1 MGTDMTE
8 RRALVVGA
16 SSGIGA
22 AIAVAFAGA
31 GARVVAAGRRFG
43 RLQEVAARAGELS
56 GTITPVELDVAEEA
70 SARAG
75 VAAAVQELGGLDV
88 VVNNAGVMLSG
99 PVRTADPA
107 EWERMT
113 RTNLLGTLHVSHAA
127 LPHLVASRG
136 TLVQTSS
143 TSGRTA
149 SAGSGVYAATK
160 HGVNAFSEALRQEVA
175 SQGVRVVVVE
185 PGMVATEL
193 ADHITDPAMRE
204 MAAQIYGGIRV
215 LDPEDVADAVLF
227 AVTRP
232 AHVSVNEILLRPT
245 AQVP

>member
-1 MGTDMTE
+1 MDITG

-22 AIAVAFAGA
+22 AVARTLADAGA
-31 GARVVAAGRRFG
+31 HVVAAGRRLD
-43 RLQEVAARAGELS
+43 RLEEVAAAAESLAGTVGVL
-56 GTITPVELDVAEEA
+56 ELDVADEA

-75 VAAAVQELGGLDV
+75 VAEAAGRLGGLDV
-88 VVNNAGVMLSG
+88 VVNNAGIMLNR
-99 PVRTADPA
+99 PVAAADPA

-149 SAGSGVYAATK
+149 SAGSSVYAATK

-175 SQGVRVVVVE
+175 GQGVRVVLVE
-185 PGMVATEL
+185 PGMVDTEL
-193 ADHITDPAMRE
+193 MSHLTDPAMRALAASIVGE
-204 MAAQIYGGIRV
+204 MRL
-215 LDPEDVADAVLF
+215 LDPQDVADAVLF
-227 AVTRP
+227 AVSRP

-245 AQVP
+245 EQVR

>member
-1 MGTDMTE
+1 MTG

-22 AIAVAFAGA
+22 AVALAFAGA
-31 GARVVAAGRRFG
+31 GAHVVAAGRRLD
-43 RLQEVAARAGELS
+43 RLEEVASRAAGLA
-56 GTITPVELDVAEEA
+56 GHVTPRVLDVADEA

-75 VAAAVQELGGLDV
+75 VAAAAEVLGGLDV
-88 VVNNAGVMLSG
+88 VVNNAGVMLSAT
-99 PVRTADPA
+99 VQSADPG

-185 PGMVATEL
+185 PGMVDTEL
-193 ADHITDPAMRE
+193 AGHLSDPAMRE
-204 MAAQIYGGIRV
+204 LAARMAGEIRV
-215 LDPEDVADAVLF
+215 LDPEDVAETILF

-232 AHVSVNEILLRPT
+232 PHVSLNEILLRPT
-245 AQVP
+245 QQVR

>member
-1 MGTDMTE
+1 MRTDMTG

-22 AIAVAFAGA
+22 AIATAFAGA
-31 GARVVAAGRRFG
+31 GARVIAAGRRLD
-43 RLQEVAARAGELS
+43 RLQEVAGRADGLP
-56 GTITPVELDVAEEA
+56 GTVRPLELDVADEA
-70 SARAG
+70 SARDG
-75 VAAAVQELGGLDV
+75 VAAAAAALGGLDV
-88 VVNNAGVMLSG
+88 VVNNAGVMLSS
-99 PVRTADPA
+99 PVQTADPA

-127 LPHLVASRG
+127 LPHLVASKG

-143 TSGRTA
+143 TSGRAA

-175 SQGVRVVVVE
+175 PQGVRVVVVE

-193 ADHITDPAMRE
+193 PGHITDPAVRE
-204 MAAQIYGGIRV
+204 MAARIYGQIRV

-232 AHVSVNEILLRPT
+232 AHVAVNEILLRPT
-245 AQVP
+245 AQVQ

>member
-1 MGTDMTE
+1 MDMRN
-8 RRALVVGA
+8 RRVLVVGA

-22 AIAVAFAGA
+22 AITSAFAGA
-31 GARVVAAGRRFG
+31 GARVVAAGRRMD
-43 RLQEVAARAGELS
+43 RLEEVAARSDGLP
-56 GTITPVELDVAEEA
+56 GTITPLALDVADEA

-75 VAAAVQELGGLDV
+75 VAAAAELLGGLDV
-88 VVNNAGVMLSG
+88 VVNNAGVMLNG
-99 PVRTADPA
+99 PVQTADPGD
-107 EWERMT
+107 WERMT

-149 SAGSGVYAATK
+149 SAGGGVYAATK

-175 SQGVRVVVVE
+175 PQGVRVVVVE
-185 PGMVATEL
+185 PGMVDTEL
-193 ADHITDPAMRE
+193 ASHLSDASMRDLAARIAGE
-204 MAAQIYGGIRV
+204 MRI
-215 LDPEDVADAVLF
+215 LDPQDVAEAVLF

-232 AHVSVNEILLRPT
+232 PHVSINEILIRPT
-245 AQVP
+245 GQAF

>member
-1 MGTDMTE
+1 MDMTG

-22 AIAVAFAGA
+22 AITEAFAGA
-31 GARVVAAGRRFG
+31 GARVVAAGRRSD
-43 RLQEVAARAGELS
+43 RLDEVTARAAGPARAV
-56 GTITPVELDVAEEA
+56 TPMLLDVADEA
-70 SARAG
+70 SARSG
-75 VAAAVQELGGLDV
+75 VAAAAEILGGLDV
-88 VVNNAGVMLSG
+88 VVNNAGVMLSAT
-99 PVRTADPA
+99 VQDSDPA
-107 EWERMT
+107 EWERMV

-143 TSGRTA
+143 TSGRVS

-175 SQGVRVVVVE
+175 PQGVRVVMVE
-185 PGMVATEL
+185 PGMVDTEL
-193 ADHITDPAMRE
+193 SEHLSDPAMRALAAR
-204 MAAQIYGGIRV
+204 MAGEIRV
-215 LDPEDVADAVLF
+215 LDPYDVAETVLF

-232 AHVSVNEILLRPT
+232 PHVSLNEILVRPT
-245 AQVP
+245 EQVR

>member
-1 MGTDMTE
+1 MDMTG

-22 AIAVAFAGA
+22 AVARTLAGA
-31 GARVVAAGRRFG
+31 GAHVVAAGRRLD
-43 RLQEVAARAGELS
+43 RLEEVVARAEGLA
-56 GTITPVELDVAEEA
+56 GTVGVLELDVADEA

-75 VAAAVQELGGLDV
+75 VAEAARRLGGLDV
-88 VVNNAGVMLSG
+88 VVNNAGIMLSS
-99 PVRTADPA
+99 PVATADPA

-175 SQGVRVVVVE
+175 GQGVRVVLVE
-185 PGMVATEL
+185 PGMVDTEL
-193 ADHITDPAMRE
+193 ASHLTDPAMRAL
-204 MAAQIYGGIRV
+204 AAQIAGEIRV
-215 LDPEDVADAVLF
+215 LDPQDVADAVLF
-227 AVTRP
+227 AVSRP

-245 AQVP
+245 AQVR

>member
-1 MGTDMTE
+1 MRD
-8 RRALVVGA
+8 RRVLVVGA

-22 AIAVAFAGA
+22 AMTRAFAGA
-31 GARVVAAGRRFG
+31 GARVVAAGRRMG
-43 RLQEVAARAGELS
+43 RLEEIASRSGGPA
-56 GTITPVELDVAEEA
+56 GTITPLTLDVADEA

-75 VAAAVQELGGLDV
+75 VAAAAELLGGLDV
-88 VVNNAGVMLSG
+88 VVNNAGVMLNG
-99 PVRTADPA
+99 LVQNADPG

-175 SQGVRVVVVE
+175 PQGVRVVVVE
-185 PGMVATEL
+185 PGMVDTEL
-193 ADHITDPAMRE
+193 ASHLSDTSMRDLAARIAGE
-204 MAAQIYGGIRV
+204 MRI
-215 LDPEDVADAVLF
+215 LDPQDVADAVLF

-232 AHVSVNEILLRPT
+232 PHVSINEILIRPT
-245 AQVP
+245 GQAF

>member
-1 MGTDMTE
+1 MDMTG

-22 AIAVAFAGA
+22 AVARTLAGA
-31 GARVVAAGRRFG
+31 GAHVVAAGRRLD
-43 RLQEVAARAGELS
+43 RLEEVVARAEGLA
-56 GTITPVELDVAEEA
+56 GTVGVLELDVAEEA

-75 VAAAVQELGGLDV
+75 VAEAARRLGGLDV
-88 VVNNAGVMLSG
+88 VVNNAGIMLSS
-99 PVRTADPA
+99 PVATADPA

-175 SQGVRVVVVE
+175 GQGVRVVLVE
-185 PGMVATEL
+185 PGMVDTEL
-193 ADHITDPAMRE
+193 ASHLTDPAMRAL
-204 MAAQIYGGIRV
+204 AAQIAGEIRV
-215 LDPEDVADAVLF
+215 LDPQDVADAVLF
-227 AVTRP
+227 AVSRP

-245 AQVP
+245 AQVR

>member
-1 MGTDMTE
+1 MDMTG

-22 AIAVAFAGA
+22 AISLALAGA
-31 GARVVAAGRRFG
+31 GARVVAAGRRLD
-43 RLQEVAARAGELS
+43 RLEEVASQAEVLS
-56 GTITPVELDVAEEA
+56 GVVMPLALDVADEE

-75 VAAAVQELGGLDV
+75 VAAAAGILGGLDV
-88 VVNNAGVMLSG
+88 VVNNAGIMLSST
-99 PVRTADPA
+99 VQAADPA

-143 TSGRTA
+143 TSGRSA

-175 SQGVRVVVVE
+175 PQGVRVVVVE
-185 PGMVATEL
+185 PGMVDTEL
-193 ADHITDPAMRE
+193 ASHLSDPAMRTL
-204 MAAQIYGGIRV
+204 AAQMAGEIRV
-215 LDPEDVADAVLF
+215 LDPQDVADAVLF

-232 AHVSVNEILLRPT
+232 PHVSVNEILIRPT
-245 AQVP
+245 EQVR

>member
-1 MGTDMTE
+1 MDMTG

-22 AIAVAFAGA
+22 AVAATLADA
-31 GARVVAAGRRFG
+31 GARVVAAGRRLD
-43 RLQEVAARAGELS
+43 RLEEVAAGAAGARGS
-56 GTITPVELDVAEEA
+56 VEALRLDVADEA
-70 SARAG
+70 SAREG
-75 VAAAVQELGGLDV
+75 VAEAARRLGGLDV
-88 VVNNAGVMLSG
+88 VVNNAGVMLSS
-99 PVRTADPA
+99 PVQGADPA

-127 LPHLVASRG
+127 LPHLIASRG

-175 SQGVRVVVVE
+175 GQGVRVVVVE
-185 PGMVATEL
+185 PGMVDTEL
-193 ADHITDPAMRE
+193 ASHLTDPAMRAL
-204 MAAQIYGGIRV
+204 AAQIAGEIRV
-215 LDPEDVADAVLF
+215 LDPQDVADAVLF
-227 AVTRP
+227 AVSRP
-232 AHVSVNEILLRPT
+232 PHVSVNEILLRPT
-245 AQVP
+245 AQVR